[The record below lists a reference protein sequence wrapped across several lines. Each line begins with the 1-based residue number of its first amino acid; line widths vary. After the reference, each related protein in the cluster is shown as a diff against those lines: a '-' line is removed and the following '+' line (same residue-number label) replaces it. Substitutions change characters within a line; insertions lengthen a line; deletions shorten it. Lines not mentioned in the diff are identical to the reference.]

1 MAAREWERSFVGVTR
16 KLGWIGNYDINTCF
30 VLQVKKFL
38 EVEVKPK
45 LKPYEDKLESTVQL
59 ELWYWMFLMNLHNDI
74 IDLHDNTFLST

>member
-1 MAAREWERSFVGVTR
+1 MGKF
-16 KLGWIGNYDINTCF
+16 LGRRQYPVKTESELCTSLFCF

-59 ELWYWMFLMNLHNDI
+59 ELWNWMLLMNLHNVI
-74 IDLHDNTFLST
+74 IDLHDNPFLSA